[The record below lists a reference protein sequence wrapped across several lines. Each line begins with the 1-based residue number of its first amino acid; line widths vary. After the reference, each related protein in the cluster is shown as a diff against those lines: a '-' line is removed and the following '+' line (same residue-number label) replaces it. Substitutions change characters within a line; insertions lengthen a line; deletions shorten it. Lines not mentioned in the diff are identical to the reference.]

1 MTIHPS
7 PTIPEFPPSEE
18 HDHKGKP
25 RLGSIVYVKY
35 WDHVLFHRSDPSLH
49 QPSMQ
54 EAVGWLEREE
64 SDWLQIVWNRSH
76 IPNPLES
83 RNQLGSGLII
93 LKSAVEEFRE
103 LVSH

>member
-1 MTIHPS
+1 MRSIKS
-7 PTIPEFPPSEE
+7 PTIRKES
-18 HDHKGKP
+18 HDESGP

-35 WDHVLFHRSDPSLH
+35 RDHVLFHRSDPTLH
-49 QPSMQ
+49 QPSIQ

-64 SDWLQIVWNRSH
+64 PDWLQIVWSRSY

-93 LKSAVEEFRE
+93 LKSDVEELRE